1 MTFNN
6 ETNIVLGNKHNN
18 EQQQQQHEHRTG
30 KLNKKKTSF
39 FFTFHRTSFFEYSM
53 SIISSGKKGLMSTLY
68 VYFNPIG

>member
-18 EQQQQQHEHRTG
+18 EQQHEHRTG
-30 KLNKKKTSF
+30 KLNKKIFLFYFSSNEF
-39 FFTFHRTSFFEYSM
+39 FQIFHVNHFLR
-53 SIISSGKKGLMSTLY
+53 KKGLMSTLY